1 MAFSIKDI
9 FTKDEYDENINGTED
24 EFYDTES
31 TPIENTNNKMI
42 LLEPRAYSESQQ
54 IADHLKNRNSVVV
67 NLKRVTSDQAKRII
81 DFLSGCIYAI
91 GGTMQKIGV
100 GIYLC
105 TPKNVNV
112 QGKISEDNKDQ
123 DKTEEKN
130 VIFSQENIE
139 TGTYE
144 VEAAGKYVVRITA
157 EDHKGGFYI
166 GE

>member
-1 MAFSIKDI
+1 MALGKLKNLFKD
-9 FTKDEYDENINGTED
+9 DEEEVLVGTED
-24 EFYDTES
+24 EFYSVSEEDALKEADKTG
-31 TPIENTNNKMI
+31 NKMV

-54 IADHLKNRNSVVV
+54 IADHLKSRNSVVV

-112 QGKISEDNKDQ
+112 QGKITDEV
-123 DKTEEKN
+123 EKN
-130 VIFSQENIE
+130 
-139 TGTYE
+139 
-144 VEAAGKYVVRITA
+144 KA
-157 EDHKGGFYI
+157 ES
-166 GE
+166 EEEW

>member
-1 MAFSIKDI
+1 MAFNFKKI
-9 FTKDEYDENINGTED
+9 FDLGDDDLGSEVED
-24 EFYDTES
+24 EFYDTAEEDAVS
-31 TPIENTNNKMI
+31 EAAKAGNKMI

-54 IADHLKNRNSVVV
+54 IADHLKARNSVVV

-112 QGKISEDNKDQ
+112 QGKITDDSAKEKE
-123 DKTEEKN
+123 KVEE
-130 VIFSQENIE
+130 
-139 TGTYE
+139 E
-144 VEAAGKYVVRITA
+144 VEW
-157 EDHKGGFYI
+157 
-166 GE
+166 

>member
-1 MAFSIKDI
+1 MALKKIKKL
-9 FTKDEYDENINGTED
+9 FVDEEDEMITNGED
-24 EFYDTES
+24 EFYTVSANDAVKDADKVG
-31 TPIENTNNKMI
+31 NKMI

-67 NLKRVTSDQAKRII
+67 NLSRVTSDQAKRII

-112 QGKISEDNKDQ
+112 QGKISDDS
-123 DKTEEKN
+123 EKN
-130 VIFSQENIE
+130 KSKDDD
-139 TGTYE
+139 YE
-144 VEAAGKYVVRITA
+144 W
-157 EDHKGGFYI
+157 DD
-166 GE
+166 

>member
-1 MAFSIKDI
+1 MALKKLKKLFV
-9 FTKDEYDENINGTED
+9 DEEENINTDTED
-24 EFYDTES
+24 EFYSVSGDDA
-31 TPIENTNNKMI
+31 IKDADKVGNKMI
-42 LLEPRAYSESQQ
+42 LLEPRAFSESQQ

-112 QGKISEDNKDQ
+112 QGKISDDSEKSKSKD
-123 DKTEEKN
+123 DE
-130 VIFSQENIE
+130 
-139 TGTYE
+139 YE
-144 VEAAGKYVVRITA
+144 WE
-157 EDHKGGFYI
+157 
-166 GE
+166 